1 MDPRF
6 HVGRMLILFG
16 IILIVVGL
24 TVMYVGK
31 LPFIGRLPGDITLRG
46 RNWSFYF
53 PVVTCLILSIILT
66 LLLNL
71 FFRR

>member
-6 HVGRMLILFG
+6 HVGHMLILFG

>member
-1 MDPRF
+1 MDPRL
-6 HVGRMLILFG
+6 HVGRILILFG

-24 TVMYVGK
+24 TMMYVGK